1 MTGTVQCYL
10 LVAFVFYLWRQMWHG
25 VSVWEFQTQCRDTP
39 SIRLCHA
46 ECAKCILNLQGVW
59 MQAGKA
65 QSLYGL
71 DCPEIETRCG
81 EIFRT
86 HPYRPCGSS
95 GLLYKGQR
103 ISCPWV
109 KCPGCGV
116 DRPPPSNAEVKESV
130 VLYVNPPSGSS
141 WQGYRVNFSFYR

>member
-1 MTGTVQCYL
+1 
-10 LVAFVFYLWRQMWHG
+10 
-25 VSVWEFQTQCRDTP
+25 
-39 SIRLCHA
+39 
-46 ECAKCILNLQGVW
+46 

-103 ISCPWV
+103 II
-109 KCPGCGV
+109 
-116 DRPPPSNAEVKESV
+116 RPPVQWATGLLPGGKVPRGVA
-130 VLYVNPPSGSS
+130 LTANPHLAL
-141 WQGYRVNFSFYR
+141 RLKKV